1 MPLPVPLLTVGI
13 LCLIGGLLVLIL
25 PETLGTILPDRIAN
39 VEDIIDDSS
48 CKRDS
53 INIEND
59 IENNLTDRQILREK
73 LFSEDWVDAGNGI
86 LVNFT
91 ENKNIE

>member
-1 MPLPVPLLTVGI
+1 MPLSVPLLTVGI
-13 LCLIGGLLVLIL
+13 LCLISGLLVLIL
-25 PETLGTILPDRIAN
+25 PETLNRILPDQVAS
-39 VEDIIDDSS
+39 VENIIDDSS
-48 CKRDS
+48 FKRDS
-53 INIEND
+53 VNIEND

-91 ENKNIE
+91 ESKNIE